1 MKLDN
6 IKKENSTPAKQ
17 TNNTP
22 KRNESGNNII
32 DMINPLMSV
41 NINSDLHSFYNYREA
56 EKNVLELLRAQS
68 NLVFYAIH
76 QSFMIDEEHK
86 EFFKNMI
93 GRFYDVP
100 KNLWG
105 YYAGKEHLIRYSPKR
120 EDTIGGLILL
130 ENNNLYKRL
139 SNGNLDFFDYKFYL
153 IAKETHT
160 TLEKYSFNANALI
173 EYSGV
178 KIISNNFCETKYY
191 GCVRRLKQGDVKD
204 SRTDFYISPDLM
216 YEYGRFDSNH
226 YKIYKNFSNKEEN
239 LWFKA
244 TWEWLENNTEDNKSV
259 IQNKAIYASL
269 GLENKDKIVSIIRK
283 KAGDDFEESWIPE
296 FSEDDEK
303 MIRSLSQTFE
313 WSKKYIME
321 NEELLNLDVLALN
334 MTVPWDFELVKFFIR
349 RGYGSRMTENKAVFD
364 KVFEPLLTDSI
375 VEKLFRCEYEKYPV
389 AE

>member
-6 IKKENSTPAKQ
+6 IKKENSIPVKQ
-17 TNNTP
+17 SNNTP

-105 YYAGKEHLIRYSPKR
+105 YYAGMCNRVYKGYH
-120 EDTIGGLILL
+120 TILRLILL
-130 ENNNLYKRL
+130 ENINLYNHFINGDKSIDSYNFYLFENEKPQDINGRLFNNLA
-139 SNGNLDFFDYKFYL
+139 FDEYYNK
-153 IAKETHT
+153 
-160 TLEKYSFNANALI
+160 I
-173 EYSGV
+173 EYRS
-178 KIISNNFCETKYY
+178 KIAYFSPYNKNIIE
-191 GCVRRLKQGDVKD
+191 DKD
-204 SRTDFYISPDLM
+204 ISRTREWSGIAFDNL
-216 YEYGRFDSNH
+216 YEYGRFRFTD
-226 YKIYKNFSNKEEN
+226 YLVMQQIKKGEN

-244 TWEWLENNTEDNKSV
+244 TWEWLENNTQDNKSV

-349 RGYGSRMTENKAVFD
+349 RGYGSRMTENKAIFD